1 MPGSSH
7 NRPIQR
13 FGLFATPTPYRG
25 QARTCTLIGASVLCH
40 AADKKATAETVRTDT
55 GVRVLLCAQ
64 CRSYV
69 EAYHWA
75 SAQGLVIGSETLL
88 YALALVWR
96 SEVGYTVPPVQLWQ
110 GSRYQ
115 MSHLSHNLKKL
126 CASGHLKRIGSVY
139 LLRDA
144 CPSCFRRV
152 CAKNCGLHFGEEFAV
167 RREAH
172 V

>member
-1 MPGSSH
+1 M
-7 NRPIQR
+7 
-13 FGLFATPTPYRG
+13 
-25 QARTCTLIGASVLCH
+25 LCH

-55 GVRVLLCAQ
+55 GVRVLLCEQ

-75 SAQGLVIGSETLL
+75 AAQGLVIGSETLL

-96 SEVGYTVPPVQLWQ
+96 SEVGYIVPPVQLWQ
-110 GSRYQ
+110 GSRIQ

-126 CASGHLKRIGSVY
+126 CASGHLKRIGSQY

-144 CPSCFRRV
+144 CPSSRRAIH
-152 CAKNCGLHFGEEFAV
+152 CLRLDWRLTLFAGWV
-167 RREAH
+167 IRTLWAA
-172 V
+172 